1 MAGLLNIVPRYL
13 PRYGMAPEWA
23 AASRPLV
30 LIYTTI
36 AFAVTI
42 IFQANVD
49 AQAGAYATGVL
60 VLMSSAA
67 IAVTLS
73 AWRKR
78 SESKWPVASFA
89 IIAVIFLYTT
99 VVNIVERPDG
109 VKIATFFIGM
119 IVVTSMLSRVW
130 RTTELR
136 VGKIEVDSGAQR
148 FLDEAMANAD
158 HDGAVRIIAND
169 PDAGDIA
176 EYGSKHRAAREDH
189 LIPADASVIFLEIYI
204 LDASD
209 FSADLIVRGVEVGP
223 HRVLRAQSAAVPNA
237 IAAFLLHLRDRT
249 GKIPHAYFNWSE
261 GNPVLYLIRYV
272 LSGQGDVAPLT
283 REILRQAEP
292 NPERRPAIHAGV

>member
-1 MAGLLNIVPRYL
+1 
-13 PRYGMAPEWA
+13 
-23 AASRPLV
+23 
-30 LIYTTI
+30 
-36 AFAVTI
+36 
-42 IFQANVD
+42 
-49 AQAGAYATGVL
+49 
-60 VLMSSAA
+60 
-67 IAVTLS
+67 
-73 AWRKR
+73 
-78 SESKWPVASFA
+78 
-89 IIAVIFLYTT
+89 
-99 VVNIVERPDG
+99 
-109 VKIATFFIGM
+109 M

-176 EYGSKHRAAREDH
+176 EYGSKHRAACEDH